1 MPLNDLP
8 FTNYKEACNTCEHII
23 KWDFKGE
30 FLYKCRI
37 PKVQEEEIQCS
48 RAGEHGHLSSGRKWL
63 PFCSILTLT
72 RFDNDHLH
80 WGGRSLL
87 CLLIRMW
94 IYSTNIHMNKS
105 RNNFSPDIWATLSLV
120 KSTHKIYHRVHLQY
134 NFWKIGIKNYKKL

>member
-1 MPLNDLP
+1 MIFLLQI
-8 FTNYKEACNTCEHII
+8 TKKHVIHVNTSLSGTSRENSCISAGFQRS
-23 KWDFKGE
+23 KK
-30 FLYKCRI
+30 
-37 PKVQEEEIQCS
+37 QEIQCS